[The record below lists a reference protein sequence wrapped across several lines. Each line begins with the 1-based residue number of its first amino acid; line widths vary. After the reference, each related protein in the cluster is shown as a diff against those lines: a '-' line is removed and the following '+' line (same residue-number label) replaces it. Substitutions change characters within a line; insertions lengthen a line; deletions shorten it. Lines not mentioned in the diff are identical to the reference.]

1 MSIDKKV
8 SDFMSAFISSP
19 EPEID
24 HEYYQIEAVY
34 SKMFGHTVP
43 REMLPDSITMDSIKT
58 AMKTC
63 IESKQDTLFELL
75 GVKINNDYLY

>member
-24 HEYYQIEAVY
+24 HEYFQIEEEY
-34 SKMFGHTVP
+34 SKMYGHTVP
-43 REMLPDSITMDSIKT
+43 REMLPDSVTTDSIKA
-58 AMKTC
+58 AMKKC
-63 IESKQDTLFELL
+63 IESGKDTLFELL
-75 GVKINNDYLY
+75 GVEINNDYLY